1 MTVDIRTALKQV
13 IDPELGIDI
22 VALGMVR
29 GIERK
34 GDKATIAIVLTTM
47 SCPFWDLF
55 VDQIRTAVIGV
66 VGGVEEVAVTYDG
79 RVPWSPDLLADEA
92 RWELEIQGMLP
103 TSTWLEA
110 ESRA

>member
-1 MTVDIRTALKQV
+1 MSMDIRTALKQV

-79 RVPWSPDLLADEA
+79 HVPWSPDLLADEA